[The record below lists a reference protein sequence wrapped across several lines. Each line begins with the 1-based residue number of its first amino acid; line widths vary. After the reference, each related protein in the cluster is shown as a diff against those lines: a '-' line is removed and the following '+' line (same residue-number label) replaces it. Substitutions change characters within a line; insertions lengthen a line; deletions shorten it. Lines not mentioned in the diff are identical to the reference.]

1 MSPKSIKCS
10 LVEWKSN
17 GSYDIYDH
25 KNLKKLKKK
34 KLSTYLIG
42 GWSFKWKRDENA
54 PAFGGI
60 PALSSD
66 SLSLPIF

>member
-1 MSPKSIKCS
+1 MTYMTTKI
-10 LVEWKSN
+10 WKN
-17 GSYDIYDH
+17 W
-25 KNLKKLKKK
+25 KK

-66 SLSLPIF
+66 SLIILLVSIIFVKPYSYTIG

>member
-1 MSPKSIKCS
+1 MSPKSNKWS

-17 GSYDIYDH
+17 DSNDTYDH
-25 KNLKKLKKK
+25 KQIEKIWKK

-54 PAFGGI
+54 PACDGI

-66 SLSLPIF
+66 PLSLPTF